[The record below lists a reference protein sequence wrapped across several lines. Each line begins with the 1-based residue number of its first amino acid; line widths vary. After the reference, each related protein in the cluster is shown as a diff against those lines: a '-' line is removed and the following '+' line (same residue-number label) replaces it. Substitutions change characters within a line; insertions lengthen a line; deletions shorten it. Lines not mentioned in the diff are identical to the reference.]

1 MKFEKISVVI
11 PTYNEAENI
20 KKIIPRID
28 KILKDYD
35 YEILV
40 VDDSSPD
47 GTAKIAKRLSKQYP
61 VRVLKREKKL
71 GLASAILHGFK
82 NANGDVLGV
91 IDADLQHPPEYMKE
105 FIRAIEGGYDIA
117 IGSRYIEGGRVEGWS
132 WTRKMVSKGAIMLAK
147 PLIRGVKDPISG
159 YFFLKKDVIEGVEFN
174 PTGYK
179 LSLEILVKGKWERI
193 KEIPYTFKIREKGK
207 SKLNFGE
214 ILRYLHLVGHL
225 YKHRILRILKGS
237 GRGK

>member
-179 LSLEILVKGKWERI
+179 LSLEILVKGKWERA
-193 KEIPYTFKIREKGK
+193 KEIPYTFKERRIGK
-207 SKLNFGE
+207 SKLDKKE
-214 ILRYLHLVGHL
+214 IFKYLKLLCNL
-225 YKHRILRILKGS
+225 YEYRIK
-237 GRGK
+237 KVFK

>member
-132 WTRKMVSKGAIMLAK
+132 WTRKIVSKGAIMLAK

-179 LSLEILVKGKWERI
+179 LSLEILVKGKWERA
-193 KEIPYTFKIREKGK
+193 KEIPYTFKERRIGK
-207 SKLNFGE
+207 SKLDKKE
-214 ILRYLHLVGHL
+214 IFKYLKLLCNL
-225 YKHRILRILKGS
+225 YEYRIK
-237 GRGK
+237 KVFK